1 MRTIKAEEKA
11 ADVSKPIVVT
21 LSHPSHSTL
30 KVVSPHLGSFYLKGR
45 LLFREVFKCGIGI
58 QAVSRTDARQH

>member
-30 KVVSPHLGSFYLKGR
+30 KVAYY
-45 LLFREVFKCGIGI
+45 FREVFKCGIGI